1 MKIYFP
7 FVRLYY
13 FIYNYFYMKI
23 LVVSNK
29 KSKRVSLIPNDVKKL
44 TENKIEV
51 VVLSNA
57 GECCGFKNEDYIK
70 AGAKIVQKLNEV
82 VTKDV
87 SIISFVDFPENKK
100 IFKYLTP
107 RLATISL
114 IFAFTMFYLLMN

>member
-1 MKIYFP
+1 MLSFCNI
-7 FVRLYY
+7 
-13 FIYNYFYMKI
+13 
-23 LVVSNK
+23 
-29 KSKRVSLIPNDVKKL
+29 
-44 TENKIEV
+44 THKIEV

-57 GECCGFKNEDYIK
+57 SECCGFKNEDYIK
-70 AGAKIVQKLNEV
+70 AEAKIVQKLNEV